1 MPMDVVSLHRLA
13 RKMRGLG
20 LPLLPGLV
28 QKTTLLLHHSYIG
41 VGADIGE
48 GTVLE
53 NGGLGVCIDERA
65 RIGRGC
71 RIAENVTIGCS
82 ADVPG
87 APIIGN
93 GVEIGPGALILGNV
107 RIGDGARIGPNAL
120 VVSDVPP
127 GDVVVLEP
135 APRFFETA
143 PPPPVEKGAAELP
156 PPEALPQRER
166 RGRATC

>member
-20 LPLLPGLV
+20 LPLLPELV
-28 QKTTLLLHHSYIG
+28 QKTTLLLHHAYIG

-71 RIAENVTIGCS
+71 RIAENVTLGCS

-93 GVEIGPGALILGNV
+93 GVEIGPGALVLGNV

-120 VVSDVPP
+120 VMSDVAP
-127 GDVVVLEP
+127 GAVVVLER
-135 APRFFETA
+135 APRFLAT
-143 PPPPVEKGAAELP
+143 VLP
-156 PPEALPQRER
+156 PPEDAAAPLPPPEVLAPPQR